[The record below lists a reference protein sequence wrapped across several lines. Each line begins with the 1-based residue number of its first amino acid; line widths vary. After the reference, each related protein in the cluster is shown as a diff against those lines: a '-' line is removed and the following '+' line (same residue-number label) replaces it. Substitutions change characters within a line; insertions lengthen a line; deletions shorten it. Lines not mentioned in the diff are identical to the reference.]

1 MKTKYDIGSD
11 VGIIGIKGRVLGIKI
26 TQHGIKYEVL
36 VNGQVMTFAEDDLSE
51 ILDLSDVEDKM

>member
-1 MKTKYDIGSD
+1 MKTRYD
-11 VGIIGIKGRVLGIKI
+11 VGMDVGIKGRVLSIKI

-36 VNGQVMTFAEDDLSE
+36 VNGQVMTFVEDDLSE

>member
-11 VGIIGIKGRVLGIKI
+11 VGIKGRVMSIKI

-36 VNGQVMTFAEDDLSE
+36 VNGQVMGFNEDDLSE